1 MSLEDRFLERDERAL
16 ARAITLVE
24 SGAARGTDLLRR
36 VRREAPAARDARAPG
51 APTAARVVGVTGAPG
66 SGKSTLVDRLVE
78 AARARGRRV
87 GVVAV
92 DPSSPFTGGAIL
104 GDRVRMT
111 RWHADP
117 DVFIRSMAARG
128 HLGGLAAATL
138 QVVSLLDAFGFD
150 DVIIE
155 TVGVGQGEVEIVG
168 VADCTLVVLTPGQG
182 DGVQAVKAGVME
194 IADVFVVNKADH
206 DGAARLVR
214 DVRAMLDLAGPAPAL
229 SLPPVLETVASEGR
243 GLVELVAA
251 IDTHLERLSVGDGLL
266 AKRRGR
272 SRHEI
277 AAIVSGALGR
287 LVRAIPDDDLDAV
300 ADGSAP
306 PEGVA
311 RRLIALLAAAEGGSA
326 AEGASDPASDAG
338 DAASV

>member
-1 MSLEDRFLERDERAL
+1 MDVEARLLAGDERAL

-24 SGAARGTDLLRR
+24 SGAPRGKDLLRR
-36 VRREAPAARDARAPG
+36 VRREGPLV
-51 APTAARVVGVTGAPG
+51 TSVRVIGVTGAPG

-78 AARARGRRV
+78 ASRRRDRRV

-117 DVFIRSMAARG
+117 GVFIRSMAARG

-138 QVVSLLDAFGFD
+138 QVVALLDAHGFD

-214 DVRAMLDLAGPAPAL
+214 DVRTMLDLAAPGPGAV
-229 SLPPVLETVASEGR
+229 LPPIVETVASEGR
-243 GLVELVAA
+243 GVDELVLA
-251 IDTHLERLSVGDGLL
+251 IDAHLARLEADDGLA

-272 SRHEI
+272 ARHEV
-277 AAIVSGALGR
+277 AALVSGALAR
-287 LVRAIPDDDLDAV
+287 LVRALPDDEMDAV
-300 ADGSAP
+300 AAGRST
-306 PEGVA
+306 PE
-311 RRLIALLAAAEGGSA
+311 AAAERLIDRLAGRLERHGA
-326 AEGASDPASDAG
+326 EPAEGRPDVADGASR
-338 DAASV
+338 

>member
-1 MSLEDRFLERDERAL
+1 MDVEERLLAGDERAL

-24 SGAARGTDLLRR
+24 SGTPRGKDLLRR
-36 VRREAPAARDARAPG
+36 VRREGPLV
-51 APTAARVVGVTGAPG
+51 TSVRVIGVTGAPG

-78 AARARGRRV
+78 ASRRRGRRV

-117 DVFIRSMAARG
+117 GVFIRSMAARG

-138 QVVSLLDAFGFD
+138 QVVALLDAHGFD

-214 DVRAMLDLAGPAPAL
+214 DVRTMLDLAAPGPGAV
-229 SLPPVLETVASEGR
+229 LPPIVETVASEGR
-243 GLVELVAA
+243 GVDELVLA
-251 IDTHLERLSVGDGLL
+251 IDAHLARLEADDGLA

-272 SRHEI
+272 ARHEV
-277 AAIVSGALGR
+277 AALVSGALAR
-287 LVRAIPDDDLDAV
+287 LVRALPDDEMDAV
-300 ADGSAP
+300 AAGRST
-306 PEGVA
+306 PE
-311 RRLIALLAAAEGGSA
+311 AAAERLIDRLAGRLERHGA
-326 AEGASDPASDAG
+326 EPAEGRPDVADGASR
-338 DAASV
+338 

>member
-1 MSLEDRFLERDERAL
+1 MSLEERLLAGDERAL

-24 SGAARGTDLLRR
+24 SGAPRGKDLLRR
-36 VRREAPAARDARAPG
+36 VRREGPLASSV
-51 APTAARVVGVTGAPG
+51 RVVGVTGAPG

-78 AARARGRRV
+78 ASRRRDRRV

-117 DVFIRSMAARG
+117 GVFIRSMAARG

-138 QVVSLLDAFGFD
+138 QVVALLDAHGFD

-214 DVRAMLDLAGPAPAL
+214 DVRAMLDLAAPGPGAF
-229 SLPPVLETVASEGR
+229 LPPIVETVASEGR
-243 GLVELVAA
+243 GVDELVVA
-251 IDTHLERLSVGDGLL
+251 IDAHLARLEAGDGLA

-272 SRHEI
+272 ARHEV
-277 AAIVSGALGR
+277 AALVSGALAR
-287 LVRAIPDDDLDAV
+287 LVRALPDDEMDAV
-300 ADGSAP
+300 AAGRST
-306 PEGVA
+306 PETA
-311 RRLIALLAAAEGGSA
+311 AERLIDRLAARSEPAGVTLFEGQPDDA
-326 AEGASDPASDAG
+326 DGASR
-338 DAASV
+338 

>member
-1 MSLEDRFLERDERAL
+1 MDVEERLLAGDERAL

-24 SGAARGTDLLRR
+24 SGTPRGKDLLRR
-36 VRREAPAARDARAPG
+36 VRREGPLV
-51 APTAARVVGVTGAPG
+51 TSVRVIGVTGAPG

-78 AARARGRRV
+78 ASRRRGRRV

-117 DVFIRSMAARG
+117 GVFIRSMAARG

-138 QVVSLLDAFGFD
+138 QVVALLDAHGFD

-214 DVRAMLDLAGPAPAL
+214 DVRTMLDLAAPGPGAV
-229 SLPPVLETVASEGR
+229 LPPIVETVASEGR
-243 GLVELVAA
+243 GVDELVLA
-251 IDTHLERLSVGDGLL
+251 IDAHLARLEADDGLA

-272 SRHEI
+272 ARHEV
-277 AAIVSGALGR
+277 AALVSGALAR
-287 LVRAIPDDDLDAV
+287 LVRALPDDEMDAV
-300 ADGSAP
+300 AAGRST
-306 PEGVA
+306 PETA
-311 RRLIALLAAAEGGSA
+311 AERLIDRLAGRLERHGAEPAEGRRDA
-326 AEGASDPASDAG
+326 ADGASR
-338 DAASV
+338 

>member
-1 MSLEDRFLERDERAL
+1 MSLEERFLAGDERAL

-24 SGAARGTDLLRR
+24 SGAPRGRELLRR
-36 VRREAPAARDARAPG
+36 VRETGVTGAPG
-51 APTAARVVGVTGAPG
+51 ARVIGVTGAPG

-78 AARARGRRV
+78 AWRRRGRRV

-111 RWHADP
+111 RWHDDP

-138 QVVSLLDAFGFD
+138 QVVALLDAYGYH

-155 TVGVGQGEVEIVG
+155 TVGVGQGEVEIVE

-182 DGVQAVKAGVME
+182 DAVQAVKAGVME

-214 DVRAMLDLAGPAPAL
+214 DVRAMLDLVPAGDAV
-229 SLPPVLETVASEGR
+229 LPPVLEAVANQGR
-243 GLVELVAA
+243 GVDELVAA
-251 IDTHLERLSVGDGLL
+251 IDAHLSRLQAHAGLS

-272 SRHEI
+272 ARHEV
-277 AAIVSGALGR
+277 AALVSGALGR
-287 LVRAIPDDDLDAV
+287 LVRGLPDDELDAIAAGRSTPEAA
-300 ADGSAP
+300 ADRV
-306 PEGVA
+306 VA
-311 RRLIALLAAAEGGSA
+311 RLAAAAAPGGA
-326 AEGASDPASDAG
+326 PGGAPPPADG
-338 DAASV
+338 DGATA

>member
-1 MSLEDRFLERDERAL
+1 MSVEERLLAGDERAL

-24 SGAARGTDLLRR
+24 SGAPRGKDLLRR
-36 VRREAPAARDARAPG
+36 VRREGPLV
-51 APTAARVVGVTGAPG
+51 TSVRVIGVTGAPG

-78 AARARGRRV
+78 ASRRRDRRV

-117 DVFIRSMAARG
+117 GVFIRSMAARG

-138 QVVSLLDAFGFD
+138 QVVALLDAHGFD

-214 DVRAMLDLAGPAPAL
+214 DVRTMLDLAAPGPGAV
-229 SLPPVLETVASEGR
+229 LPPIVETVASEGR
-243 GLVELVAA
+243 GVDELVLA
-251 IDTHLERLSVGDGLL
+251 IDAHLARLESDDGLA

-272 SRHEI
+272 ARHEV
-277 AAIVSGALGR
+277 AALVSGALAR
-287 LVRAIPDDDLDAV
+287 LVRALPDDEMDAV
-300 ADGSAP
+300 AAGRST
-306 PEGVA
+306 PETAAERLIDRLAGRLERHGVA
-311 RRLIALLAAAEGGSA
+311 PAEGQPDDA
-326 AEGASDPASDAG
+326 DGATR
-338 DAASV
+338 